1 MTTAND
7 LSPVPERPSSSSR
20 LHALDA
26 LRGIAALAVVGFH
39 YTANLQYN
47 YPQFQPAFSI
57 PYGQRRFFFIV
68 SGFFIFMSLGNARS
82 ATDFAVSRFA
92 RLFPA
97 YWAAVLLTATTLATG
112 GLPDRTLTLLP
123 TLFNLTMLQEFFGIR
138 HVDGVY
144 WTLSRELVFYAGMA
158 TLLIFRQ
165 IARTHLIIGSLLAL
179 QAAISIAVH
188 ASVIALPG
196 RHAPSLLLY
205 PYFHLFAAGI
215 ALFGIHRSPS
225 SRRDWFLLAATIACE
240 LLLPPPNDAVLGH
253 LIVLTSIGAVWMAI
267 TGRLQW
273 LARKPLLW
281 LGSISYALYLIHQN
295 IGYWLIH
302 RLTSAGWSL
311 HGAILAALLLAIA
324 LAHALRNLVEEPGQL
339 AIKRWWKRR
348 QQPTATTTATT
359 TA

>member
-1 MTTAND
+1 MANEC
-7 LSPVPERPSSSSR
+7 SPPAAKAAPTSDAR
-20 LHALDA
+20 LQAINA
-26 LRGIAALAVVGFH
+26 LRGIAALSVVGFH

-57 PYGQRRFFFIV
+57 PHGQRRFFFIV
-68 SGFFIFMSLGNARS
+68 SGFFIFKSLGNARS
-82 ATDFAVSRFA
+82 ATDFAASRIA

-97 YWAAVLLTATTLATG
+97 YWAAVLLTAATLATG
-112 GLPDRTLTLLP
+112 GLPDRTLTPLH

-144 WTLSRELVFYAGMA
+144 WTLSRELVFYAGIGLLLTFRKTA
-158 TLLIFRQ
+158 RAHLLIGF
-165 IARTHLIIGSLLAL
+165 LLAA
-179 QAAISIAVH
+179 QASISLIVH
-188 ASVIALPG
+188 TSGLTLPAP
-196 RHAPSLLLY
+196 HARSLLLY
-205 PYFHLFAAGI
+205 PYIHLFAAGF

-240 LLLPPPNDAVLGH
+240 LLLPPPNDGKLGH

-302 RLTSAGWSL
+302 RLTAAGWSL
-311 HGAILAALLLAIA
+311 PAATLAALALALA
-324 LAHALRNLVEEPGQL
+324 LAHALRNLVEEPSRR
-339 AIKRWWKRR
+339 AINQWWTGR
-348 QQPTATTTATT
+348 QQPAAI
-359 TA
+359 ASA